1 MVLWII
7 VAIVAIIILIPLGIR
22 LMNIFWVTNL
32 ISVYNLKLDQ
42 TQSPR
47 DALTHVLQF
56 YSYRAPFNVLG
67 PSEIESIVDAFVT
80 IPQHEQILGRLFLE
94 LDRKR
99 DATILTLPSEVT
111 RMAEVARKH
120 AQKN

>member
-1 MVLWII
+1 MVVWVI
-7 VAIVAIIILIPLGIR
+7 VAIVVIIILIPLGIR
-22 LMNIFWVTNL
+22 LMKVFWVTNF
-32 ISVYNLKLDQ
+32 IAVYKMKLDE

-47 DALTHVLQF
+47 AALTHVLQF

-80 IPQHEQILGRLFLE
+80 IPRHEQILGRLFLE

-99 DATILTLPSEVT
+99 DATILTVP
-111 RMAEVARKH
+111 AEVARMADVARWH
-120 AQKN
+120 AKMN